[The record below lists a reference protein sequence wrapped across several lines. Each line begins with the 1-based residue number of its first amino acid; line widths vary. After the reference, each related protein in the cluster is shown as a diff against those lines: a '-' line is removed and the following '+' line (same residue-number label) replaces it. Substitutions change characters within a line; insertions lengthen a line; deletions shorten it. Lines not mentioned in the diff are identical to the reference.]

1 MAKPKLSIVI
11 VNYNVRFFLEQ
22 CLHSVFR
29 ALKPGMAEI
38 FVVDNNSVDGSCSI
52 VEQKFPDVKLIRNK
66 ENLGFSKANNQA
78 IRLAKGEYILLLN
91 PDTVVEEDTFSK
103 ILAFMD
109 EHQDAGALGVKMIDG
124 KGHFLPESKRA
135 LPTPWV
141 SFYKIFGL
149 SSLFPRSKK
158 FGRYHLGYLN
168 RDDINEVDVLPGA
181 FMLLRKK
188 ALDKSG
194 LLDETFFMYGEDI
207 DLSYRISQAGFKIY
221 YFPETTIIHYK
232 GESTKKGSINYVLVF
247 YQAMIIFA
255 QKHFSPKNARFYSI
269 SIRAAIYFR
278 AFLSLLRRFINRIF
292 LPLLD
297 ALVVLIGFIAIN
309 PIWESYKFP
318 EGGGHPPDVLRIL
331 FSAYIIIWF
340 ISIYF
345 SGGYDKPLNLKKLTS
360 GVLIGTAFIL
370 VAYSLLPEEY
380 RFSRA
385 LIIIGTIWSL
395 IWLNLL
401 RVFFHFIGWKSFQLN
416 LGKKKRVLIV
426 GREEE
431 YSRITNILSQTSL
444 AVDIIGRV
452 KPNSDS
458 SPTSS
463 LGELSQLEEIIG
475 INKIDELIFS
485 ANDMSTREI
494 IHHMLALTRLQKDY
508 KIAPPE
514 SPSIIGSNSVN
525 TAGDLYVINLNS
537 IAEPSN
543 KRLKRLLDICF
554 SIILLISLPISIWF
568 YLSHTGRLISNL
580 AKVLVG
586 KKSWVGYFPID
597 NPEMKLLPALKDGV
611 LMPVKIKTNGDNLN
625 PDALLL
631 MEKNLSYAKDYSLGR
646 DLSIIIRNL
655 PLINS

>member
-1 MAKPKLSIVI
+1 M
-11 VNYNVRFFLEQ
+11 
-22 CLHSVFR
+22 
-29 ALKPGMAEI
+29 
-38 FVVDNNSVDGSCSI
+38 VDNNSVDGSCSM
-52 VEQKFPDVKLIRNK
+52 VAQKFPEVKLIQNK
-66 ENLGFSKANNQA
+66 DNLGFSKANNQA
-78 IRLAKGEYILLLN
+78 IREATGEYILLLN
-91 PDTVVEEDTFSK
+91 PDTVVEEDTFVK
-103 ILAFMD
+103 VLAFMD
-109 EHQDAGALGVKMIDG
+109 IHQDAGALGVKMIDG

-158 FGRYHLGYLN
+158 FGRYHLGFL
-168 RDDINEVDVLPGA
+168 DKDAIHEIDVLPGA

-188 ALDKSG
+188 ALDITG

-207 DLSYRISQAGFKIY
+207 DLSYRIKLAGFRIF

-247 YQAMIIFA
+247 YNAMIIFA

-278 AFLSLLRRFINRIF
+278 AGLSLLRRFLKRIF
-292 LPLLD
+292 LPLID
-297 ALVVLIGFIAIN
+297 AVIAIAGLVVIN
-309 PIWESYKFP
+309 PVWEAYKFP

-331 FSAYIIIWF
+331 FSAYILIWF

-345 SGGYDKPLNLKKLTS
+345 SGGYDRPLSLKRLS
-360 GVLIGTAFIL
+360 RGILIGTAIIL
-370 VAYSLLPEEY
+370 VAYSLLPEDY

-385 LIIIGTIWSL
+385 LILFGTGWNL
-395 IWLNLL
+395 LCLNLL
-401 RVFFHFIGWKSFQLN
+401 RMGLHFSGWKSFVLN

-426 GREEE
+426 GRENE
-431 YSRITNILSQTSL
+431 YIRITSILKETSL

-452 KPNSDS
+452 KPQSDTL
-458 SPTSS
+458 PGSS

-494 IHHMLALTRLQKDY
+494 IHHMLALSSLQKDY

-537 IAEPSN
+537 IAELSN
-543 KRLKRLLDICF
+543 KRLKRLLDVVF
-554 SIILLISLPISIWF
+554 SLILIITWPLSLWF
-568 YLSHTGRLISNL
+568 YFPHPLRLIRNGL
-580 AKVLVG
+580 QVLWG
-586 KKSWVGYFPID
+586 RKTWVGYYPVE
-597 NPEMKLLPALKDGV
+597 NPEMRLLPVIRVGILRPAKMESPGG
-611 LMPVKIKTNGDNLN
+611 KNTQ
-625 PDALLL
+625 PDDMAQL
-631 MEKNLSYAKDYSLGR
+631 EKNLAYAKDFSLAR
-646 DLSIIIRNL
+646 DLSLIIMNL
-655 PLINS
+655 RFINS